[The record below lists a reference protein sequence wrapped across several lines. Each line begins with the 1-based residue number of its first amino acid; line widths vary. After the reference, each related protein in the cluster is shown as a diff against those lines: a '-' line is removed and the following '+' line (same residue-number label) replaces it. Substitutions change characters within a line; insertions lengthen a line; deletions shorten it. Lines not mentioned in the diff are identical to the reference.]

1 MRCTSFPDRPDADGP
16 GTADPGGVE
25 LRIHGYPVW
34 RFPRLAIS
42 KHWWAG
48 HGPDVLGLRWVGYQ
62 QVAEQWQ

>member
-1 MRCTSFPDRPDADGP
+1 MHVVPDSPDADGL

-34 RFPRLAIS
+34 RLPRLAIS
-42 KHWWAG
+42 DYGRAG
-48 HGPDVLGLRWVGYQ
+48 HGPDVLGLRSVWQ